1 MTGDMFITFGILAVF
16 FAIIV
21 AILYATFRQDKTFT
35 GYAVGGR
42 SFKAIYIAMSYTNS
56 WWPGTT
62 FIAYFGLTAAFGVI
76 GWYALLYTLL
86 GVPAMYLMAR
96 QRGSGGRSSTSA
108 PSPTCW
114 ACASTPSTSRSSP
127 A

>member
-1 MTGDMFITFGILAVF
+1 MFITFGILAVF